1 MDWKDKKNKRL
12 VEAVLALETP
22 EEAKK
27 FLRDLMTE
35 GEIQEFGR
43 RFKAAEMLW
52 KKESYSAIENETGF
66 SSTTVAR
73 VSKWL
78 NGGEGGYKAI
88 ISKLHHHNNN
98 RPRRGSA

>member
-1 MDWKDKKNKRL
+1 M
-12 VEAVLALETP
+12 ALETP

-35 GEIQEFGR
+35 GELQEFSR

-52 KKESYSAIENETGF
+52 KKEPYSAIENVTGF
-66 SSTTVAR
+66 SSTTIAR

-88 ISKLHHHNNN
+88 INKLHHRNNN
-98 RPRRGSA
+98 QLKRGSA